1 MPSDTHAHPDYM
13 RIFWCLAVLT
23 GLEVGATFLPIGKWA
38 IGTLLVGMALSKAAL
53 VAAYFMH
60 LKFERRTL
68 SLIAVTPLC
77 ICALLVF
84 MLLPDATW
92 SWRPN

>member
-1 MPSDTHAHPDYM
+1 MSDTHASPNYM
-13 RIFWCLAVLT
+13 QIFWVLAVLT
-23 GLEVGATFLPIGKWA
+23 ALEVGATFLPIGKWA
-38 IGTLLVGMALSKAAL
+38 IGILLVGMALTKAAL

-68 SLIAVTPLC
+68 SLIAVTPLL
-77 ICALLVF
+77 ICVLLVF